1 MSEFLD
7 RKLTLSSNSLHFLR
21 RHDFDVEKAMTVG
34 VPYLSREERRL
45 VSEQLWQDRDCKR
58 LNLASL
64 NAFNASFCEGLRT
77 EVRRWLSTD
86 PAMVGTWLKYMS
98 RELTNGVHR
107 KPFSKY
113 PNRVER
119 T

>member
-45 VSEQLWQDRDCKR
+45 VMNSSGRIETARD
-58 LNLASL
+58 
-64 NAFNASFCEGLRT
+64 
-77 EVRRWLSTD
+77 
-86 PAMVGTWLKYMS
+86 
-98 RELTNGVHR
+98 
-107 KPFSKY
+107 
-113 PNRVER
+113 
-119 T
+119 